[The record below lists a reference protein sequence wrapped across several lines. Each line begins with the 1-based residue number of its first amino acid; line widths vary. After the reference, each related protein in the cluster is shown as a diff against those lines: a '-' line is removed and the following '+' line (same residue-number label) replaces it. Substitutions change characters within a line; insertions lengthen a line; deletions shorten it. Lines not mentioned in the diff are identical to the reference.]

1 MQGRSYQIATHAQD
15 MPYVAPDTWMA
26 VNELHE
32 GSWWPAWERWLA
44 RRAGPLVDLPPPVP
58 ALADAPG
65 AYVLQG

>member
-1 MQGRSYQIATHAQD
+1 
-15 MPYVAPDTWMA
+15 MA